1 MMCMAKAR
9 DATTRRSKLEIMLT
23 VLRAVNDGE
32 TKPTKIMY
40 ASNMSW
46 NLTQRVFAD
55 LVRQGL
61 LDVREN
67 PASRRSTR
75 RYVIT
80 EKGSNV
86 LRYFEGAK
94 ALLQI

>member
-1 MMCMAKAR
+1 MCVAKTR
-9 DATTRRSKLEIMLT
+9 DATTRRSKLEILLT
-23 VLRAVNDGE
+23 VLRAVNNGE

-61 LDVREN
+61 LEVKEN
-67 PASRRSTR
+67 PKSRRSTR
-75 RYVIT
+75 RYMIT

-86 LRYFEGAK
+86 LNYFEGAK

>member
-1 MMCMAKAR
+1 MCVAKTR
-9 DATTRRSKLEIMLT
+9 DATTRRSKLEILLT
-23 VLRAVNDGE
+23 VLRAVNNGE

-61 LDVREN
+61 LDVKEN
-67 PASRRSTR
+67 PKSRRSTR
-75 RYVIT
+75 RYMIT

-86 LRYFEGAK
+86 LNYFEGAK

>member
-1 MMCMAKAR
+1 LMCMAKAR
-9 DATTRRSKLEIMLT
+9 DATIRRSKLEIMLT

-61 LDVREN
+61 LDVMEN

>member
-1 MMCMAKAR
+1 MAKAK
-9 DATTRRSKLEIMLT
+9 DVTTRRSKLEIMLT
-23 VLRAVNDGE
+23 VLRAVDEGE

-46 NLTQRVFAD
+46 NLTQRVFSD
-55 LVRQGL
+55 LVKQGL
-61 LDVREN
+61 LEVREN
-67 PASRRSTR
+67 PGSKRSTR

-80 EKGSNV
+80 EKGKNV